1 MPYKDPSQQKA
12 AQKQWYLNKRS
23 KIISKSDRCSNCSAT
38 EKLTYGDKIL
48 CLSCRNTKNTRHLKK
63 PNKIRLL
70 QLRKRKVKLT
80 LRRKLGLPD
89 RTPIDEE
96 VALTWLIKGEN
107 DMNYELIAKEIH
119 SPALKEI
126 GAEMAKIYKEIENT
140 KTPQVYAESQLKIR
154 MCRSFLTIIAM
165 ERFLKPD
172 NSNRKMIPLLRE
184 K

>member
-96 VALTWLIKGEN
+96 VALTWLLRGEN
-107 DMNYELIAKEIH
+107 DMNYELIVKE
-119 SPALKEI
+119 S